1 MKQLVFAGVLV
12 ALLAGCSDSVP
23 EVDDP
28 KKIVVNGTPM
38 TQKAFVDQYCADK
51 AEHPTCIKVRRAMV
65 AGATRSA
72 DGIPRF

>member
-1 MKQLVFAGVLV
+1 MKQLAFAGAL
-12 ALLAGCSDSVP
+12 ALLLAGCSDPVP

-51 AEHPTCIKVRRAMV
+51 AEHPTCVKVRRAMV
-65 AGATRSA
+65 AGATRSS